1 MRVALVAS
9 NSRGTV
15 TMMSM
20 AGISM
25 TTVVSMAGVSMAGVS
40 MAGVSM
46 AGVSMAGV
54 TVVGVRAVR
63 SILGVAV
70 ACISM
75 RFAAR
80 IVVVGMTVLRVTMS

>member
-25 TTVVSMAGVSMAGVS
+25 TTVVS

>member
-25 TTVVSMAGVSMAGVS
+25 TTV
-40 MAGVSM
+40 VSM